1 MQKIQM
7 NGGMLQQMMML
18 AQMVDGGSGEISA
31 GLAQQYGMQ
40 MPGMNAPQNT
50 ENTEALGGEG
60 GAGESEHTKKA
71 RQRVADSTSPT

>member
-18 AQMVDGGSGEISA
+18 AQMVDGGVGEITA
-31 GLAQQYGMQ
+31 GLAQQYGIA
-40 MPGMNAPQNT
+40 MPGMDAPQNP
-50 ENTEALGGEG
+50 ESAEALGGESG
-60 GAGESEHTKKA
+60 VGESSTTKKA

>member
-18 AQMVDGGSGEISA
+18 AQMADGGGVGEITTA
-31 GLAQQYGMQ
+31 LAQQYGMP
-40 MPGMNAPQNT
+40 MPGMNAPNT
-50 ENTEALGGEG
+50 ESTEALGGEG